1 MSDTIEINLFSSDQ
15 GYVYRVPP
23 ATTVCCPNSSD
34 RLAEYYVPRWPHCVG
49 PVIRYMYYYIIP
61 IAQSGHRAETW
72 NVGTWLA
79 EVSVKFVKKMVG
91 SEDLAYIQLQ
101 DPASGDMWAECPV
114 SVPLHT
120 CVERVIDSSRYF
132 VIRVVDPES
141 GKHAF
146 IGLGFAE
153 RDVAADFYTSLVDYQ
168 QYLERKHRAE
178 EMQAQAHEPAMG
190 EGTGGHH
197 GSAIKHSDDLAL
209 KSGQTMQLKLNANH
223 AASHSGGG
231 FVSRNK
237 HGKLAKTFSLMFDPQ
252 GGMEAALAPSS
263 QGNSPKVG
271 GSPTAGKSYST
282 EEEWGAFESPGQ
294 SN

>member
-23 ATTVCCPNSSD
+23 ATTVRCLNSSD
-34 RLAEYYVPRWPHCVG
+34 LLSGYTWGALSHCIGSMVD
-49 PVIRYMYYYIIP
+49 YIPNSIII

-141 GKHAF
+141 GHHAF

-153 RDVAADFYTSLVDYQ
+153 RDVAADFYASLVDYQ
-168 QYLERKHRAE
+168 QYLERKQRAE
-178 EMQAQAHEPAMG
+178 EMQAQAHEPATG
-190 EGTGGHH
+190 EATAGHH
-197 GSAIKHSDDLAL
+197 GNAIKPSDDMAL

-271 GSPTAGKSYST
+271 ESPTAGKSYST